1 MRAKTSA
8 SQARASTS
16 VTSGTLSYW
25 RTTMRLSAL
34 WPLISRSISNT
45 GVEPAD
51 RFQRQRRD
59 HCRLLS
65 LSVGTRV
72 LVEISHD
79 EDWAPGVDPT
89 GRFEDRARPAAR
101 LVEVAIAAAGIGL
114 EDSGVAGQVCLGMLT
129 GPIARVI
136 EHGPGE
142 TFPTQ
147 VRAARD
153 LISAGA

>member
-16 VTSGTLSYW
+16 VTSGALSSW

-59 HCRLLS
+59 HCRLLA

-72 LVEISHD
+72 LGEISHD

-89 GRFEDRARPAAR
+89 GRFQDRARPAAR
-101 LVEVAIAAAGIGL
+101 LVEVAIAAAG
-114 EDSGVAGQVCLGMLT
+114 
-129 GPIARVI
+129 R
-136 EHGPGE
+136 PGR
-142 TFPTQ
+142 FRGSWPGWPGGGHPPA
-147 VRAARD
+147 RAAHR
-153 LISAGA
+153 